1 MFQRIN
7 TEKDIWRLRW
17 PLIVIVVLAA
27 LFGIRV
33 LQINKIEPISPQTS
47 AYTNAGRLMWGDVTV
62 PAGDHHSIRLEL
74 NRRAKISGIFRTAK
88 VKNRVS
94 VLVLKESEFDSW
106 KLDLNYDF
114 VSRTGYVPGGKI
126 NPVLEPGI
134 YFLIIDNRRN
144 NSDQSVRA
152 EFILE

>member
-7 TEKDIWRLRW
+7 TEKDIWRWRW
-17 PLIVIVVLAA
+17 PLIVIVVLAI

-33 LQINKIEPISPQTS
+33 LQINKREPISHQAP
-47 AYTNAGRLMWGDVTV
+47 AYTTTGRLMWGDVTV
-62 PAGDHHSIRLEL
+62 PAGDHFSMWLEL
-74 NRRAKISGIFRTAK
+74 NRRAKVSGAFRTSE
-88 VKNRVS
+88 VKRRVS
-94 VLVLKESEFDSW
+94 VLVIKDSEFDSW

-126 NPVLEPGI
+126 NPVLEAGT

-144 NSDQSVRA
+144 NYDQLVRA
-152 EFILE
+152 EFSLE